1 MEECLIRTAETC
13 SDKTVFNY
21 VYLSTPVAEYSP
33 YCREHLLAALSTE
46 PTIGQKAK
54 LSISKS

>member
-13 SDKTVFNY
+13 SDKTFFNY

-54 LSISKS
+54 LSI